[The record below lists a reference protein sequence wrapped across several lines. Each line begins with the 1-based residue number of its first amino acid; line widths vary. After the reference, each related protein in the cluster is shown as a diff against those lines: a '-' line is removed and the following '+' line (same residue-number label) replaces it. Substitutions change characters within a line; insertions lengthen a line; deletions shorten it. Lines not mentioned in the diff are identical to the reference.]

1 MHVDWASTATSFR
14 DLRKLEIKNQH
25 YEVGPTF
32 EQFSAL
38 LAASPRLEFL
48 DVTGYYPNPEAPNV
62 ADTLTETSLVH
73 LPALKHLVFGWSRI
87 EFACYFLMS
96 FQIPESLNTLSLID
110 TESGLGVCQ
119 EEETGLFTY
128 NDTST
133 PIFELLAYIGP
144 SDPGN
149 KDPLSSRV
157 SLLGLKSLSVSWAEA
172 DPRVIVE
179 FLKRVPMIEEIR
191 LTDVGQGI
199 LQGIA
204 IFAGSQSS
212 WSLKKIHIRW
222 IWNGGHESHEAGVV
236 TQLLRGRGFE
246 VTVEKFTGQ
255 DRGSTPVAPEALFSK
270 KAGERRP

>member
-1 MHVDWASTATSFR
+1 MGDPQPSFTGIDFLRKRCNELLGGEYIRWAPRQSFESPILFGGNGTFMPKLREVTLSAVHVDWASTATSFR

-96 FQIPESLNTLSLID
+96 FQIPESLKTLSLID

-119 EEETGLFTY
+119 EETGLFTQRHV
-128 NDTST
+128 
-133 PIFELLAYIGP
+133 
-144 SDPGN
+144 DP
-149 KDPLSSRV
+149 DLRT
-157 SLLGLKSLSVSWAEA
+157 
-172 DPRVIVE
+172 PRVYWTI
-179 FLKRVPMIEEIR
+179 
-191 LTDVGQGI
+191 
-199 LQGIA
+199 
-204 IFAGSQSS
+204 GS
-212 WSLKKIHIRW
+212 R
-222 IWNGGHESHEAGVV
+222 E
-236 TQLLRGRGFE
+236 
-246 VTVEKFTGQ
+246 
-255 DRGSTPVAPEALFSK
+255 
-270 KAGERRP
+270 

>member
-1 MHVDWASTATSFR
+1 M
-14 DLRKLEIKNQH
+14 
-25 YEVGPTF
+25 
-32 EQFSAL
+32 
-38 LAASPRLEFL
+38 
-48 DVTGYYPNPEAPNV
+48 
-62 ADTLTETSLVH
+62 
-73 LPALKHLVFGWSRI
+73 
-87 EFACYFLMS
+87 
-96 FQIPESLNTLSLID
+96 
-110 TESGLGVCQ
+110 
-119 EEETGLFTY
+119 
-128 NDTST
+128 
-133 PIFELLAYIGP
+133 
-144 SDPGN
+144 
-149 KDPLSSRV
+149 
-157 SLLGLKSLSVSWAEA
+157 SWAEA
-172 DPRVIVE
+172 DPRVVVE

-222 IWNGGHESHEAGVV
+222 IWNGGHELYEAGVV